1 MNKVIMGCF
10 VVAALAV
17 PTFVMAQDTA
27 AGTLTVSGTVVSS
40 ISLTIESAGGTF
52 TQGGTNAALTDLG
65 SISKFGAL
73 PTGFTRATTSS
84 TWTLSSN
91 IGVTVTKA
99 NSISTAYTLNAK
111 LGTAPASGV
120 VWKVNAFALNASTVT
135 AMTAAGAW
143 GSTPTYVWSIEIPD
157 SLPTASAIDNVI
169 QFSAISG

>member
-1 MNKVIMGCF
+1 VNKAIAGCF
-10 VVAALAV
+10 LAATLAF

-27 AGTLTVSGTVVSS
+27 AGTLSVTGTVVSS

-52 TQGGTNAALTDLG
+52 TQGGTSAALTDLG

-73 PTGFTRATTSS
+73 PTGFTRTTTAT
-84 TWTLSSN
+84 TWTLLSN
-91 IGVTVTKA
+91 VGVKVQKA

-111 LGTAPASGV
+111 LSTAPATGV
-120 VWKVNAFALNASTVT
+120 IWTVNAFALNASTVT

-143 GSTPTYVWSIEIPD
+143 GTSPTYAWTITIPD
-157 SLPTASAIDNVI
+157 THASAIDNVL